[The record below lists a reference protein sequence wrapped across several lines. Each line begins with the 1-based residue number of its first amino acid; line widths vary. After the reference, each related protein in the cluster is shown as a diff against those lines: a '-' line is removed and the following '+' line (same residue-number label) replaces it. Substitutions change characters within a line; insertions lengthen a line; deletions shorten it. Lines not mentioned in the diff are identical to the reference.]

1 MKRTINRYTIN
12 RSGGS
17 LDPPSRSRS
26 PVLIAAALVAGV
38 SASCAAAL
46 VPTAPVVTRDGVRFV
61 LVHSSAHSVT
71 LTGSFN
77 QWSTSSH
84 ALTRDQSSGV
94 WSVVVPLPPGEYLFM
109 YVVDGI
115 QWISPEVAEDFVD
128 DGFGVKNGV
137 VVVRPS
143 AP

>member
-1 MKRTINRYTIN
+1 
-12 RSGGS
+12 
-17 LDPPSRSRS
+17 
-26 PVLIAAALVAGV
+26 
-38 SASCAAAL
+38 
-46 VPTAPVVTRDGVRFV
+46 
-61 LVHSSAHSVT
+61 
-71 LTGSFN
+71 
-77 QWSTSSH
+77 
-84 ALTRDQSSGV
+84 
-94 WSVVVPLPPGEYLFM
+94 M

>member
-1 MKRTINRYTIN
+1 MTRR
-12 RSGGS
+12 R
-17 LDPPSRSRS
+17 L
-26 PVLIAAALVAGV
+26 LLAIATAIGAGL
-38 SASCAAAL
+38 SASCAAAI
-46 VPTAPVVTRDGVRFV
+46 VQTAPVVTHDGVRFV
-61 LVHSSAHSVT
+61 FVHPGAHSVT

-77 QWSTSSH
+77 EWSTSSH
-84 ALTRDQSSGV
+84 ALARDQSSGV
-94 WSVVVPLPPGEYLFM
+94 WTVVVPLPPGEYLFM

>member
-1 MKRTINRYTIN
+1 MRRRRLLLAIATAI
-12 RSGGS
+12 GGG
-17 LDPPSRSRS
+17 L
-26 PVLIAAALVAGV
+26 
-38 SASCAAAL
+38 SASCAAAI
-46 VPTAPVVTRDGVRFV
+46 VQIAPVVSDDGVRFV
-61 LVHSSAHSVT
+61 FVHPSAHSVT

-77 QWSTSSH
+77 EWSTSSH
-84 ALTRDQSSGV
+84 ALTREQSSGV
-94 WSVVVPLPPGEYLFM
+94 WTVVVPLPPGEYLFM

-143 AP
+143 EP